1 MQGRLDEAYQDWQPS
16 IETQRGLLLQAGE
29 GDMTMASFDRPAA
42 FRIGR
47 VFGDTFSVLGRNLG
61 LCIGLAAI
69 FSGIPTFLYQL
80 WSGAQVEA
88 ALVSVE
94 TGAPPPPAFDAT
106 SILSGLIVFV
116 LYMVLASILQ
126 AALVRTTIED
136 LNGQQPT
143 FGDSLSR
150 GLAVLLPIIGLSILM
165 YLGVAIGFM
174 LIIIP
179 GIYLLVRW
187 SAAIPVLVHERLGV
201 LESMRRSADLTKGSR
216 WRIFGLMVIIYIALI
231 VVQMGLGLLVIAVTG
246 VSSIIG
252 ALLAALVSAVAAVL
266 VSIAMAVTYVELR
279 YVKEGT
285 DVKELAEIFA

>member
-1 MQGRLDEAYQDWQPS
+1 
-16 IETQRGLLLQAGE
+16 
-29 GDMTMASFDRPAA
+29 MTMASFDRPAA

-69 FSGIPTFLYQL
+69 FSGIPTFFYQL
-80 WSGAQVEA
+80 WTGTQVEA

-94 TGAPPPPAFDAT
+94 TGAPPPPMFDGTAVFG
-106 SILSGLIVFV
+106 GLILFV
-116 LYMVLASILQ
+116 IYMVLASILQ
-126 AALVRTTIED
+126 AALVRVTIED

-143 FGDSLSR
+143 FGDALSR
-150 GLAVLLPIIGLSILM
+150 GIAVLLPIIGLSILM
-165 YLGVAIGFM
+165 YLGIAIGFM

-187 SAAIPVLVHERLGV
+187 SAAIPALVQERRGI
-201 LESMRRSADLTKGSR
+201 LESMKRSAELTKGSR
-216 WRIFGLMVIIYIALI
+216 WRILGLI
-231 VVQMGLGLLVIAVTG
+231 VIVYIVLIVIQMVLGLLIIAVTG
-246 VSSIIG
+246 LAGSIVG

-266 VSIAMAVTYVELR
+266 VSIAMAVAYVELR